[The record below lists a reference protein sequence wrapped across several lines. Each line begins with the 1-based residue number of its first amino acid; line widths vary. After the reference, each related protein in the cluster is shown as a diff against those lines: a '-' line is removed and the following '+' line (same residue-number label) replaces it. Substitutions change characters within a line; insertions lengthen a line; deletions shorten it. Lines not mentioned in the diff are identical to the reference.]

1 MVAGDSGSKH
11 NGGRSA
17 AVCAVNSMVSEASAA
32 TVAVLDVIGG
42 VSAGMV
48 TNVTVAFGA
57 ERLEPGVEYIDGD
70 GTFVKG
76 RSRGN
81 PMADFSDEEDLLLY
95 RLAKEQVDA
104 GRRINWRTVWL
115 GMPYCGKTQRQLQ
128 IRLKT
133 LKRTHGVSAPDN
145 IGNVHDAVS
154 SLYASALRQPVH
166 APDCHA
172 GEISPTGVSAI
183 LAVIPTLTIADAFVD
198 FGSGIGNV
206 VAQVALETC
215 VGRCIGIEFQD
226 NLANMSKLLIR
237 GARVDFPN
245 LSKVTIHEADLR
257 AMSPADFA
265 SSAAGLVHV
274 VVMATICGGHR
285 PTCPRNFCSVWTLR
299 SVSTFTC
306 LGLPSFITHTGTP
319 GL

>member
-1 MVAGDSGSKH
+1 MVLMDLVGNVSAVGDTDAMVAGDSGSKH

-42 VSAGMV
+42 VSSGMV
-48 TNVTVAFGA
+48 TNVKVAFGA
-57 ERLEPGVEYIDGD
+57 ECLEPGVEYIAGD

-133 LKRTHGVSAPDN
+133 LKRTHGVSLD
-145 IGNVHDAVS
+145 S
-154 SLYASALRQPVH
+154 
-166 APDCHA
+166 
-172 GEISPTGVSAI
+172 
-183 LAVIPTLTIADAFVD
+183 
-198 FGSGIGNV
+198 
-206 VAQVALETC
+206 
-215 VGRCIGIEFQD
+215 
-226 NLANMSKLLIR
+226 
-237 GARVDFPN
+237 FP
-245 LSKVTIHEADLR
+245 R
-257 AMSPADFA
+257 
-265 SSAAGLVHV
+265 
-274 VVMATICGGHR
+274 R
-285 PTCPRNFCSVWTLR
+285 
-299 SVSTFTC
+299 
-306 LGLPSFITHTGTP
+306 
-319 GL
+319 